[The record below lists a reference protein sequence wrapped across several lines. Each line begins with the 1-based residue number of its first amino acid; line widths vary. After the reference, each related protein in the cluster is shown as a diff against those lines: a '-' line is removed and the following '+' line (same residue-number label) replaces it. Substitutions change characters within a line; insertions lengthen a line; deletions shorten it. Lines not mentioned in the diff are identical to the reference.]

1 MKRLLIPLL
10 AALAFPTAVNANFF
24 SGDIVEKTDIGEKY
38 IVKKSTVYETKS
50 WKNKL
55 EIQKKIAT
63 FKARIEYN
71 KESIGKE
78 IYLNTF
84 WRDQAAKENRKSSV
98 KMYQNSI
105 DMYENRLKGRL
116 DSLTKN
122 INSEKQKL
130 EVLNEYIDK
139 NQNNLLMFSFTP
151 IYVDLNGKKMPQE
164 SMKVACVSPFIN
176 EEKRKELKEKSGE
189 YLVVS
194 GDYDLSSK
202 VCKQYAKFG

>member
-1 MKRLLIPLL
+1 
-10 AALAFPTAVNANFF
+10 
-24 SGDIVEKTDIGEKY
+24 
-38 IVKKSTVYETKS
+38 
-50 WKNKL
+50 
-55 EIQKKIAT
+55 
-63 FKARIEYN
+63 
-71 KESIGKE
+71 
-78 IYLNTF
+78 
-84 WRDQAAKENRKSSV
+84 
-98 KMYQNSI
+98 MYQNSI

-176 EEKRKELKEKSGE
+176 KEKRKELKEKSGE

-202 VCKQYAKFG
+202 VCKQYAKFK

>member
-1 MKRLLIPLL
+1 MKRLLLPLL
-10 AALAFPTAVNANFF
+10 AALALPTAVNANFF

-55 EIQKKIAT
+55 AIQEDIEASKEM
-63 FKARIEYN
+63 IEYYKKSTAKQIDLITSM
-71 KESIGKE
+71 KEQTDIEAMKK
-78 IYLNTF
+78 T
-84 WRDQAAKENRKSSV
+84 
-98 KMYQNSI
+98 YQDTI
-105 DMYENRLKGRL
+105 DMYENRLKRKI
-116 DSLTKN
+116 DEFTKN
-122 INSEKQKL
+122 INSQKQKL

-151 IYVDLNGKKMPQE
+151 IYVDLNGNKRIQE

-189 YLVVS
+189 YLVDS

-202 VCKQYAKFG
+202 VCKQYAKFK

>member
-1 MKRLLIPLL
+1 MKRLLLPLL
-10 AALAFPTAVNANFF
+10 AALALPTAVNANFF

-55 EIQKKIAT
+55 AIQEDIEASKEM
-63 FKARIEYN
+63 IEYYKKSTAKQIDLITSM
-71 KESIGKE
+71 KEQTDIEAMKK
-78 IYLNTF
+78 T
-84 WRDQAAKENRKSSV
+84 
-98 KMYQNSI
+98 YQDTI
-105 DMYENRLKGRL
+105 DMYENRLKRKI
-116 DSLTKN
+116 DEFTKN
-122 INSEKQKL
+122 INSQKQKL

-151 IYVDLNGKKMPQE
+151 IYVDLNGNKRIQE

-189 YLVVS
+189 YLVDS

-202 VCKQYAKFG
+202 VCKQYAKFKK